1 MGNNYL
7 YWYNQTGDE
16 KYKSAA
22 QIVRTQL
29 DGHPRTPSGGFW
41 HREPTY
47 PNQMWLD
54 GIFMADSF
62 YAKWTNWFD
71 ADNVSHGA
79 LNIYLRRASIDPMP

>member
-1 MGNNYL
+1 MQRMANNYL
-7 YWYNQTGDE
+7 YWYNETGEE

-22 QIVRTQL
+22 AIVRTQL
-29 DGHPRTPSGGFW
+29 NGHPRTPSGGFW

-71 ADNVSHGA
+71 ADNVSCERPILLLPYA
-79 LNIYLRRASIDPMP
+79 NLE